1 MQLAG
6 LHAMK
11 PPCIWNFRIC
21 VRKRVFSLVRIMT
34 RSISA
39 YALHTQNLEEA
50 ELGVQLPLDC
60 RRESYF
66 TYSGDE
72 ESQLDHDIHFRPG
85 VAADGTDTF
94 TPRTVI
100 YDLKDNFGTLRQR
113 NALYEIQQDSAAQ
126 SGIWNAA
133 PITLAPIAPIP
144 QHEYQLSLD
153 SGVAPPPLSS
163 SSVRFWSDYNRVF
176 YHPRSLVQLNVPT
189 AHLAAPNPNQL
200 SPFDR
205 WDVGEDL
212 FATEDLEHELLD
224 RDLRPFVEECDQ
236 MQGFQVIAGA
246 DDAWAGFASKYLEAL
261 IDEFGR
267 KSVWVWGLEEARQA
281 GREKRLQQL
290 INTSRSF
297 QTLASQASLYIP
309 LSNIPSGI
317 SPSYLNLSTDS
328 AWNTS
333 ALQAAAYESITL
345 PSRLRSTNG
354 PRGTMSDFELQFT
367 NEVNRNILEVE
378 MTAKDPNTYT
388 EPTTNGITDHRM
400 TNGISEEDEAPKE
413 PEALDIRFSKN
424 ERGGNR
430 RKHIFSRINVCR
442 GTWPAHSES
451 SPQTIIQT
459 FETQL
464 LFNLP
469 SSFPEIFKYPR
480 HLPGEFGTERDLP
493 VYTMQAPTNGL
504 ATHTAL
510 SSSTSVVH
518 RIRGL
523 AEIVGR
529 VVGVEER
536 EGLRSDLLR
545 VGEEYVDGWDSGS
558 DEDDD

>member
-1 MQLAG
+1 MHEIVTLQFGNQSNYLG
-6 LHAMK
+6 THF
-11 PPCIWNFRIC
+11 WNE
-21 VRKRVFSLVRIMT
+21 
-34 RSISA
+34 
-39 YALHTQNLEEA
+39 Q
-50 ELGVQLPLDC
+50 
-60 RRESYF
+60 ESYF

-72 ESQLDHDIHFRPG
+72 ESPVDHDIHFRPG

-100 YDLKDNFGTLRQR
+100 YDLKDNFGTLRQT
-113 NALYEIQQDSAAQ
+113 NALYEIQQNSAAQ
-126 SGIWNAA
+126 SGIC
-133 PITLAPIAPIP
+133 
-144 QHEYQLSLD
+144 LD
-153 SGVAPPPLSS
+153 AGATPPPLSS

-189 AHLAAPNPNQL
+189 AHLAAPSPNQL
-200 SPFDR
+200 SVFDR

-212 FATEDLEHELLD
+212 FMSEDQEYELLD

-236 MQGFQVIAGA
+236 MQGFQIITGA
-246 DDAWAGFASKYLEAL
+246 DDAWAGFASKYLEGL
-261 IDEFGR
+261 RDEFGR

-290 INTSRSF
+290 INTSRSI

-309 LSNIPSGI
+309 LSNIPS
-317 SPSYLNLSTDS
+317 SVLPSYLDLATDS

-333 ALQAAAYESITL
+333 ALQAAAYESVTL
-345 PSRLRSTNG
+345 PSRLRSRHG
-354 PRGTMSDFELQFT
+354 PRGAMADFEMQFT

-378 MTAKDPNTYT
+378 MTARDANTYS
-388 EPTTNGITDHRM
+388 EPVTNGVTDHRM
-400 TNGISEEDEAPKE
+400 TNGIDEEDEAPKE
-413 PEALDIRFSKN
+413 PDTLDIRFSKS

-430 RKHIFSRINVCR
+430 RSHTFSRVNVCR
-442 GTWPAHSES
+442 GTWSALPES
-451 SPQTIIQT
+451 SAHTVIQT
-459 FETQL
+459 FETPL

-469 SSFPEIFKYPR
+469 SSYPEIFKYPH
-480 HLPGEFGTERDLP
+480 HLPGQFSAEGDLP

-504 ATHTAL
+504 AIHTAL
-510 SSSTSVVH
+510 SSSSSIAH

-529 VVGVEER
+529 AVGVEER

-558 DEDDD
+558 DDDDDD